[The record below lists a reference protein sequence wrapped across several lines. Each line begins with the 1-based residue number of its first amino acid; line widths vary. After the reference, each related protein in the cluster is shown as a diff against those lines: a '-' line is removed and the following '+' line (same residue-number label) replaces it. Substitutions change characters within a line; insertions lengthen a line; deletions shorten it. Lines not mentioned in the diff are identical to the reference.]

1 MTEPLLRRLAARGE
15 RLTVAALP
23 WIAPVYRV
31 MPGVTEVIDMPFKH
45 GGLQLMGRLK
55 LASQL
60 RGQIDVA

>member
-31 MPGVTEVIDMPFKH
+31 MPGVAEVIEM
-45 GGLQLMGRLK
+45 
-55 LASQL
+55 
-60 RGQIDVA
+60 